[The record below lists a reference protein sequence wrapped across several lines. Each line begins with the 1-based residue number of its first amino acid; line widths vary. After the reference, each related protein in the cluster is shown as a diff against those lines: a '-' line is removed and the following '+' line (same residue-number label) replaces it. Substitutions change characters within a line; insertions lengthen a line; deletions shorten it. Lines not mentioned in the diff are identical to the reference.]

1 MQTQI
6 NFEKP
11 KRRMHS
17 NSIDAYH
24 NEVKPTLKGRK
35 LVVYEAIKKMP
46 KCTSKDVA
54 KYLGVE
60 LNTISGRFTDL
71 FDLGLIKE
79 SGSIKIGRSTCS
91 QWEITDKEL

>member
-1 MQTQI
+1 MQTQL
-6 NFEKP
+6 NFDKP
-11 KRRMHS
+11 KRRIHA

-60 LNTISGRFTDL
+60 LNTISGRFTEL
-71 FDLGLIKE
+71 FDLGFIKE
-79 SGSIKIGRSTCS
+79 VGKIKIGKTNCA
-91 QWEITDKEL
+91 QWEIT